1 MSESKTSAVGTFSKA
16 HAPAQKKCWIEIQL
30 VDENDNAVANMPWRG
45 ENEATRDKVIEP
57 YSGVTDLDG
66 ILRIDDLL
74 HPDLTLFVEAQPL
87 VDEMEHRPLSIERTC
102 SYSMKNSPVTVD
114 KRTNNICY
122 YVVVGQLCDKAP
134 SIPGWNS
141 KELPAFHFPDRD
153 FSGLTISNAYFNSR
167 VIVKVCPFRAWNLL
181 LHHAKDYSIVN
192 AFNLGLLAEFVYSDK
207 EKILSFFNEQCQDL
221 SKVPSMLYET
231 ISVDVPFRERYVNPV
246 FLDTTEGDFGEGGPS
261 FSSSAI

>member
-153 FSGLTISNAYFNSR
+153 FSGLTI
-167 VIVKVCPFRAWNLL
+167 
-181 LHHAKDYSIVN
+181 
-192 AFNLGLLAEFVYSDK
+192 
-207 EKILSFFNEQCQDL
+207 
-221 SKVPSMLYET
+221 
-231 ISVDVPFRERYVNPV
+231 
-246 FLDTTEGDFGEGGPS
+246 
-261 FSSSAI
+261 